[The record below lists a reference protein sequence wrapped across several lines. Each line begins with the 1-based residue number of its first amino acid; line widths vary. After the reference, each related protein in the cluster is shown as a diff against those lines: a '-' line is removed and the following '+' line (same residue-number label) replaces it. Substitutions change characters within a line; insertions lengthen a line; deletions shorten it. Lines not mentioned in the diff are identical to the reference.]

1 MKMNLLHSPVL
12 LYRVIEG
19 LNIIPDGT
27 YVDCTF
33 GRGGHSINI
42 LKKIGKNGKLIAIDK
57 DREAETFA
65 RERFQNDNR
74 FFFEK
79 NNFSNIDSI
88 IKKYNGENKVNGIL
102 LDLGVSSPQLDNPS
116 RGFSFNKEG
125 PIDMRMDTENKMT
138 ALLWLKKADVEE
150 ISKVLKKYGEEKYA
164 YKIAI
169 QIKNSIENNQLK
181 TTLDLSRTIYNCYP
195 KSKIGKKNPA
205 TKSFQA
211 IRIFINKELQELEK
225 ILDDCLDLI
234 EKGGRIVVISFHS
247 LEDRIVKNFIKK
259 HSQRKNVI
267 SKLPVFNINEDFI
280 LKKIKV
286 PLKATEEEIKNNMRA
301 RSARIRV
308 AERV

>member
-1 MKMNLLHSPVL
+1 MNLLHSPVL

-267 SKLPVFNINEDFI
+267 SKLPIFNISEDFI

>member
-1 MKMNLLHSPVL
+1 MNLPHSPVL
-12 LYRVIEG
+12 LNRVIEG
-19 LNIIPDGT
+19 LNIIPGGT

-33 GRGGHSINI
+33 GRGGHSENI
-42 LKKIGKNGKLIAIDK
+42 LGKIGIKGKLIAIDR
-57 DREAETFA
+57 DSEAEAFA
-65 RERFQNDNR
+65 LGKFQNDSR

-79 NNFSNIDSI
+79 NNFSNLQSI
-88 IKKYNGENKVNGIL
+88 VQKYNGSTKINGIL

-125 PIDMRMDTENKMT
+125 PIDMRMDIQNKMT
-138 ALLWLKKADVEE
+138 ALLWLKSADVKE

-164 YKIAI
+164 YKIALK
-169 QIKNSIENNQLK
+169 IKNSIDKNELK
-181 TTLDLSRTIYNCYP
+181 TTLDLSKIIYNCYP
-195 KSKIGKKNPA
+195 KNEIRKKNPA

-247 LEDRIVKNFIKK
+247 LEDRIVKNFINK
-259 HSQRKNVI
+259 HSQRKNI
-267 SKLPVFNINEDFI
+267 LSNLPLVNINRDFN

-286 PLKATEEEIKNNMRA
+286 PLKASDDEIKNNIRA

-308 AERV
+308 AEIL

>member
-1 MKMNLLHSPVL
+1 MNSLHNPVL
-12 LYRVIEG
+12 LNRVIDG
-19 LNIIPDGT
+19 LNITSDGT

-33 GRGGHSINI
+33 GRGGHSKNI
-42 LKKIGKNGKLIAIDK
+42 LKKIGENGKLIAIDK
-57 DREAETFA
+57 DSEAEAFA
-65 RERFQNDNR
+65 QEIFQNDSR

-88 IKKYNGENKVNGIL
+88 IKKYNGVNKVNGIL

-138 ALLWLKKADVEE
+138 ALLWLKTADVDE

-169 QIKNSIENNQLK
+169 QIKNLIENNQLK
-181 TTLDLSRTIYNCYP
+181 TTLDLSKTIYDCYP
-195 KSKIGKKNPA
+195 KSKIRKKNPA

-225 ILDDCLDLI
+225 ILDECLDLI

-247 LEDRIVKNFIKK
+247 LEDRIVKNFINK

-267 SKLPVFNINEDFI
+267 SKLPIFNINEDHS
-280 LKKIKV
+280 LKKNKGSTKS
-286 PLKATEEEIKNNMRA
+286 L
-301 RSARIRV
+301 
-308 AERV
+308 

>member
-1 MKMNLLHSPVL
+1 MNLLHSPVL